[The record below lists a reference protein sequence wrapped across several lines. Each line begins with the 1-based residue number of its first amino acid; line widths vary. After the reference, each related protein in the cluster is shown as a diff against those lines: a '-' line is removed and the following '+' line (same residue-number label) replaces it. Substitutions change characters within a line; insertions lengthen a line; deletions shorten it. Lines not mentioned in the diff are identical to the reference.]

1 MADSPYIHSCEQ
13 PLYHGHLSIMATFFC
28 PQGGHCKEVQLYTI
42 ILKKENT
49 NPSNP
54 IMLYY
59 GLEKILMAL
68 FSPIAKGYEAH
79 QDGDQLTKKY

>member
-1 MADSPYIHSCEQ
+1 
-13 PLYHGHLSIMATFFC
+13 
-28 PQGGHCKEVQLYTI
+28 
-42 ILKKENT
+42 
-49 NPSNP
+49 
-54 IMLYY
+54 MLYY